1 MRPEIPRLMIIS
13 APPSEPPEGPGQHEF
28 LDHIGRALEGAGADA
43 PRVAIQL
50 RAKGTGLSGR
60 AQHQVAVAL
69 RDLTGRV
76 GATLLIHGR
85 VDVALAVG
93 ADGVHLPEDGL
104 SPVDARR
111 LLGDAAL
118 VGVSRHDAA
127 GLLLASQEG
136 ADFATLS
143 PFAASPGKGPPL
155 GDEGFAAALRHTS
168 LPVLAL
174 GGVDPATAA
183 QARTAGAA
191 GVAVIRAVH
200 TAADPGDAVRRLLAA
215 LDTPGGGR

>member
-1 MRPEIPRLMIIS
+1 MII
-13 APPSEPPEGPGQHEF
+13 ATPPSEPPEGPAQHDF
-28 LDHIGRALEGAGADA
+28 LAHMGSALEGADDHA
-43 PRVAIQL
+43 PRVAVQL

-60 AQHQVAVAL
+60 AQHQLAAAL
-69 RDLTGRV
+69 RELTGRV

-85 VDVALAVG
+85 VDVAQAVG

-104 SPVDARR
+104 SPVDARH

-118 VGVSRHDAA
+118 VGVSRHDTA
-127 GLLLASQEG
+127 GLLLAAQEG

-143 PFAASPGKGPPL
+143 PFAESPGKGPPL
-155 GDEGFAAALRHTS
+155 GGEGFAAALRHTS

-174 GGVDPATAA
+174 GGIDPAKAA
-183 QARTAGAA
+183 QARAAGAA

-200 TAADPGDAVRRLLAA
+200 AAADPGDTVRRLLAA